1 MKTKI
6 LLLVVLFAG
15 TSLIFNS
22 CKKESEIEDPVY
34 STEAAQDNALAD
46 NLFNDAQKQIDD
58 THKKQDASTKSITD
72 SSAYP
77 IITIIPGDS
86 TTQYIWKA
94 IIDFGTD
101 GVQGNDGRIRKGKIE
116 FTTTGRYIDE
126 GTVITGTLIDYSV
139 DNYLIE
145 GTKRV
150 ENMGKNAN
158 QQTYFNV
165 DVTNG
170 KITDA
175 NGAIRTWESHR
186 VRTWV
191 VGENTTGILGIFD
204 DEYDITGS
212 ANGIT
217 ASNKTYT
224 ITITEPLRVKVFC
237 KWIQDGN
244 LSLEVSGSPTIY
256 VDYGVGGTSTCD
268 NQAKA
273 TISGQDYT
281 FYMH

>member
-1 MKTKI
+1 MKTNI
-6 LLLVVLFAG
+6 LLMAMAFVGMSV
-15 TSLIFNS
+15 IFNS
-22 CKKESEIEDPVY
+22 CKKNEEIEDPVY

-72 SSAYP
+72 SSSYP
-77 IITIIPGDS
+77 IITIEAGDS
-86 TTQYIWKA
+86 TVYVWKA
-94 IIDFGTD
+94 TIDFGTD
-101 GVQGNDGRIRKGKIE
+101 GVEGSDGRVRKGKIV

-126 GTVITGTLIDYSV
+126 GTVITGTLIDYSI
-139 DNYLIE
+139 DDYLIE
-145 GTKRV
+145 GTKTV
-150 ENMGKNAN
+150 ENMGKNSD

-165 DVTNG
+165 DVING
-170 KITDA
+170 KITDS
-175 NGAIRTWESHR
+175 NGAIRTWETHR

-191 VGENTTGILGIFD
+191 EGEATTGLLGIFD

-212 ANGIT
+212 ASGVT
-217 ASNKTYT
+217 VSNKAYT

-244 LSLEVSGSPTIY
+244 LNLVVTGSPTIY
-256 VDYGVGGTSTCD
+256 VDYGVGGTSVCD

-273 TISGQDYT
+273 TIDGQEYT

>member
-1 MKTKI
+1 MKTNI
-6 LLLVVLFAG
+6 LLLAVAFVGMSVF
-15 TSLIFNS
+15 FNS
-22 CKKESEIEDPVY
+22 CKKPEPADPVY

-46 NLFNDAQKQIDD
+46 NLFNDAQTQIDD
-58 THKKQDASTKSITD
+58 THKKQDANTKSITD
-72 SSAYP
+72 SSSYP
-77 IITIIPGDS
+77 IITIVAGDS
-86 TTQYIWKA
+86 TTAYIWKA
-94 IIDFGTD
+94 TIDFGTD
-101 GVQGNDGRIRKGKIE
+101 GVTGDDGRVRKGKIE

-126 GTVITGTLIDYSV
+126 GTVITGTLINYSV

-145 GTKRV
+145 GTKKV
-150 ENMGKNAN
+150 ENMGKNSD
-158 QQTYFNV
+158 QQTYFNI
-165 DVTNG
+165 DVTDG

-175 NGAIRTWESHR
+175 NGVVRTWESHR

-212 ANGIT
+212 ASGVT
-217 ASNKTYT
+217 ASNKAYT
-224 ITITEPLRVKVFC
+224 ITVTQPLRVKVFC

-244 LSLEVSGSPTIY
+244 LSLEVAGSPTIY
-256 VDYGVGGTSTCD
+256 VDYGVGAASTCD

-273 TISGQDYT
+273 TINGEEYF

>member
-1 MKTKI
+1 MKKSF
-6 LLLVVLFAG
+6 LLFAMA
-15 TSLIFNS
+15 LIGMSVTFNS
-22 CKKESEIEDPVY
+22 CTKDKVEDPVY

-77 IITIIPGDS
+77 IITIEAGDS
-86 TTQYIWKA
+86 TQYIWKA
-94 IIDFGTD
+94 TIDFGTD
-101 GVQGNDGRIRKGKIE
+101 GVEGNDGRIRKGKIV
-116 FTTTGRYIDE
+116 FTTTGRYVDE
-126 GTVITGTLIDYSV
+126 GTVITGTLINYSV
-139 DNYLIE
+139 DDYLIE
-145 GTKRV
+145 GAKRV
-150 ENMGKNAN
+150 ENMGKNSN
-158 QQTYFNV
+158 QQTYFNI

-170 KITDA
+170 KITDSDG
-175 NGAIRTWESHR
+175 NIRIWESHR

-191 VGENTTGILGIFD
+191 EGENTTGLLGIFD

-212 ANGIT
+212 ASGVT
-217 ASNKTYT
+217 ASNKAYT

-244 LSLEVSGSPTIY
+244 LNLEVTGSPTIY
-256 VDYGVGGTSTCD
+256 VDYGVGGSSACD

-273 TISGQDYT
+273 TIDGQEYT

>member
-1 MKTKI
+1 MKTNI
-6 LLLVVLFAG
+6 LLLAMAFVGMSV
-15 TSLIFNS
+15 IFNS
-22 CKKESEIEDPVY
+22 CKKNEEIEDPVY

-72 SSAYP
+72 SSSYP
-77 IITIIPGDS
+77 IITIEAGDS
-86 TTQYIWKA
+86 TQYVWKA
-94 IIDFGTD
+94 TIDFGTD
-101 GVQGNDGRIRKGKIE
+101 GVEGSDGRVRKGKIV

-126 GTVITGTLIDYSV
+126 GTVITGTLIDYSI
-139 DNYLIE
+139 DDYLIE
-145 GTKRV
+145 GTKTV
-150 ENMGKNAN
+150 ENMGKNSD

-165 DVTNG
+165 DVING
-170 KITDA
+170 KITDS
-175 NGAIRTWESHR
+175 NGAIRTWETHR

-191 VGENTTGILGIFD
+191 EGEATTGLLGIFD

-212 ANGIT
+212 ASGVT
-217 ASNKTYT
+217 VSNKAYT

-244 LSLEVSGSPTIY
+244 LNLVVTGSPTIY
-256 VDYGVGGTSTCD
+256 VDYGVGGTSVCD

-273 TISGQDYT
+273 TIDGQEYT